1 MKRDNTPRSAIHG
14 RAQKTFDYGQAH
26 ENTRDG
32 WDRDRYSAKN
42 KEDGHHY
49 DFSRKSLNFVVTDD
63 GIKPLST
70 TSSKQLLEKY
80 MARLKE
86 LGFKSH
92 DPKTANQPIS
102 YNQPVSYIDWV
113 ISGDHDVMNKLAF
126 GNQKV
131 SFDLSEDNSHIKRM
145 PEIENWAVDVYKFAC
160 RKFGREN
167 VIGVEVHLD
176 ETTPHAHVNVIPV
189 AMRQERGR
197 ATCIYASSD
206 GTRITSAEYRNL
218 SKEKR
223 KAFTKVEE
231 VERKTKP
238 VVSFSGLV
246 GEDRKERSLW
256 LRKFHTA
263 FYKEV
268 GRYYGLARGRARNT
282 LTEEEKKRV
291 RHKTATEL
299 EKETLQRVEELER
312 NYNSKSNELA
322 QNENKINQLE
332 KVISRM
338 QQEKKDLENGINY
351 LKELHQKW
359 SKDCEGDRRKEAYY
373 VFAGV
378 NNEFYKDLAEKF
390 KPVLD
395 TLDRDQREVLH
406 ESGFYELAD
415 KANDVIGTA
424 LLLAINFVNEAT
436 TYAESHGGG
445 GGGSMSGWGRKRD
458 EDDNQWWL
466 RCIRQAAD
474 MMKPGNRRGRRR

>member
-14 RAQKTFDYGQAH
+14 TAQKTFDYGQAY

-32 WDRDRYSAKN
+32 WDKDRYSAKN

-49 DFSRKSLNFVVTDD
+49 DFSRKSLNFVVTED
-63 GIKPLST
+63 GIKPLSST
-70 TSSKQLLEKY
+70 NSKQLLGKY
-80 MARLKE
+80 MARLKD
-86 LGFKSH
+86 LGFKAY
-92 DPKTANQPIS
+92 DPKAANQPI
-102 YNQPVSYIDWV
+102 SYIDWV

-131 SFDLSEDNSHIKRM
+131 SFDLSDDNSHIKRM
-145 PEIENWAVDVYKFAC
+145 QGIEKWAVDVYKFAC
-160 RKFGREN
+160 RKFGKEN

-197 ATCIYASSD
+197 ATCIYANSD

-231 VERKTKP
+231 VERKTKQ

-256 LRKFHTA
+256 LRNFHTA

-268 GRYYGLARGRARNT
+268 GCCYGLARGRARNT
-282 LTEEEKKRV
+282 LTEEGKNRV

-299 EKETLQRVEELER
+299 EKETLQRIEELER
-312 NYNSKSNELA
+312 ICNKRSDELVH
-322 QNENKINQLE
+322 NENKLE
-332 KVISRM
+332 EIGKKIARK
-338 QQEKKDLENGINY
+338 QQVEKDLENGIND
-351 LKELHQKW
+351 LKKLHQEW
-359 SKDCEGDRRKEAYY
+359 SKDCEGDMRKEATL
-373 VFAGV
+373 VHAGIHKA
-378 NNEFYKDLAEKF
+378 FYKQLTETF

-395 TLDRDQREVLH
+395 TLDRDQRETLH
-406 ESGFYELAD
+406 DSGYYDLAD